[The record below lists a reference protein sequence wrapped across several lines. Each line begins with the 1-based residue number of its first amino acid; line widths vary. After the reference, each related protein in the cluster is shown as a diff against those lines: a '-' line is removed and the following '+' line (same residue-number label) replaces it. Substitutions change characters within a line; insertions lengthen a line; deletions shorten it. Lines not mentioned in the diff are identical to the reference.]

1 MESVK
6 STSHI
11 CGVLSFFFTRISS
24 FPSSYICTNCI
35 QLFLCKLAERKKGD
49 SMKNRRVEEIKK
61 RIAKRKAEQERMEEE
76 QYFAGENFDS
86 ETVFIEDGEKEIHPL
101 FRKEVFFFKVLL
113 SAILVL
119 SVAILY
125 KNAPSSFDGAKAVT
139 EKVMKEEFQFA
150 TVAKWYEKQFGKP
163 LVFYSPNEKKEGN
176 IQQKDYAIPAS
187 GKVMQGFQ
195 KNGQGV
201 FVQTATNATV
211 ESVNEGL
218 VVFAGKKEELGNTV
232 QIQHADGTESWYA
245 NLNDMSVKLYD
256 YVSKKQ
262 KIGTVSNDTNDKNG
276 KFYFAIKKDEKFI
289 DPIQVISFD

>member
-1 MESVK
+1 
-6 STSHI
+6 
-11 CGVLSFFFTRISS
+11 
-24 FPSSYICTNCI
+24 
-35 QLFLCKLAERKKGD
+35 
-49 SMKNRRVEEIKK
+49 MKNRRVEEIKNGL
-61 RIAKRKAEQERMEEE
+61 RKGRQSKKGWRKSSILL
-76 QYFAGENFDS
+76 ENFDS

-101 FRKEVFFFKVLL
+101 FRKVFFFKVLL

-163 LVFYSPNEKKEGN
+163 LVFYSPNEKKKGPFS
-176 IQQKDYAIPAS
+176 KRLCHSCFRKGDARVS
-187 GKVMQGFQ
+187 

-218 VVFAGKKEELGNTV
+218 VVFAGKKRNLVIQFKFSMQMVRSHGM
-232 QIQHADGTESWYA
+232 QI
-245 NLNDMSVKLYD
+245 
-256 YVSKKQ
+256 
-262 KIGTVSNDTNDKNG
+262 
-276 KFYFAIKKDEKFI
+276 
-289 DPIQVISFD
+289 

>member
-1 MESVK
+1 
-6 STSHI
+6 
-11 CGVLSFFFTRISS
+11 
-24 FPSSYICTNCI
+24 
-35 QLFLCKLAERKKGD
+35 
-49 SMKNRRVEEIKK
+49 MKNRRVEEIKK

-163 LVFYSPNEKKEGN
+163 LVFYSPNEKKEGT

-187 GKVMQGFQ
+187 GKVMQGF
-195 KNGQGV
+195 
-201 FVQTATNATV
+201 
-211 ESVNEGL
+211 
-218 VVFAGKKEELGNTV
+218 KKMAKVYLF
-232 QIQHADGTESWYA
+232 
-245 NLNDMSVKLYD
+245 
-256 YVSKKQ
+256 KQ
-262 KIGTVSNDTNDKNG
+262 LQMQLLS
-276 KFYFAIKKDEKFI
+276 
-289 DPIQVISFD
+289 Q

>member
-1 MESVK
+1 
-6 STSHI
+6 
-11 CGVLSFFFTRISS
+11 
-24 FPSSYICTNCI
+24 
-35 QLFLCKLAERKKGD
+35 
-49 SMKNRRVEEIKK
+49 MKNRRVEEIKK

-76 QYFAGENFDS
+76 RYFAGGDFDS
-86 ETVFIEDGEKEIHPL
+86 ETVFIEEGEKGIHPL
-101 FRKEVFFFKVLL
+101 FRKEVFLFKVLL

-119 SVAILY
+119 SVAILF
-125 KNAPSSFDGAKAVT
+125 KNAPSSFDGTRAVT
-139 EKVMKEEFQFA
+139 EKVMQEEFQFA
-150 TVAKWYEKQFGKP
+150 TISKWYEKQFGKP
-163 LVFYSPNEKKEGN
+163 LVFFSPNEKKEEA

-211 ESVNEGL
+211 ESVNEGI

-232 QIQHADGTESWYA
+232 QIQHADGTESWYG

-262 KIGTVSNDTNDKNG
+262 KIGTVNSDENNKNG
-276 KFYFAIKKDEKFI
+276 KFYFAMKKNEKFI

>member
-1 MESVK
+1 
-6 STSHI
+6 
-11 CGVLSFFFTRISS
+11 
-24 FPSSYICTNCI
+24 
-35 QLFLCKLAERKKGD
+35 
-49 SMKNRRVEEIKK
+49 MKNRRVEEIKK

-76 QYFAGENFDS
+76 QYFAGGNFDN
-86 ETVFIEDGEKEIHPL
+86 ETVFIEDGEKGIHPL

-163 LVFYSPNEKKEGN
+163 LVFYSPNEKKEGT

-262 KIGTVSNDTNDKNG
+262 KIGTVNNDANNKNG
-276 KFYFAIKKDEKFI
+276 KFYFAIKKNEKFI